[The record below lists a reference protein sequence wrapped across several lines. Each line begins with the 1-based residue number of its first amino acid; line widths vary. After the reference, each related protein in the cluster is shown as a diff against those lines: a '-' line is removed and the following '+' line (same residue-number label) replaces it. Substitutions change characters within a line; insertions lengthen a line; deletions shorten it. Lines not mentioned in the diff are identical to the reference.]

1 MHNIIIGV
9 FPPPTCCYPENL
21 IQILRCLYNI
31 LCSSSGKFKKKR
43 LWGWEGGGGGGG
55 GGVQTT
61 STLHHHIKFNNL
73 QSLQIHVPLSGQN
86 QSHIFCLLICR
97 KRISFTKSTKSY
109 HVQTSLS
116 LTTDGMHQHQ
126 NQTQW
131 NWSVPLVKDT

>member
-31 LCSSSGKFKKKR
+31 LCSSSGKKIKKKG
-43 LWGWEGGGGGGG
+43 WGEGGRGR
-55 GGVQTT
+55 GVWQTT
-61 STLHHHIKFNNL
+61 STLHHHFKFNNL
-73 QSLQIHVPLSGQN
+73 QSLQVYVPLSWQN

-97 KRISFTKSTKSY
+97 KRISFTKSTKNY